1 MLNHKYLKLLSKD
14 FPNEHMATGEIIR
27 LEGLCEMPKGT
38 EYFFSDIHGEDG
50 AFIHLM
56 RSASGNIR
64 TKIRELYGNILTEDE
79 QNQLANLIY
88 DPDKII
94 SILQRTGRFQGEWIR
109 LTIIRLVDLLRYIS
123 SKSNRDEVRQKMPKE
138 YQSILTEM
146 LYIGAGDFDRK
157 SFVNHII
164 NKIVELGDSPR
175 FIVALCETIQKVCVN
190 HLHIIGDI
198 FDRGKGPH
206 TIMEELIL
214 FDKVDFQWGNHDVL
228 WMGAAAGNEVC
239 MCSVLRIGIRYYNFD
254 ALEDGYGI
262 NLRPL
267 SNMAQEVY
275 ADDDCKRFDPKVIGK
290 TEYAHIDMQ
299 LAGKMHKMITIIEAK
314 LEGQLVERHPEYE
327 MSHRNVL
334 KNINFEDMTYEFEG
348 KKYKLLDTNFPTVDP
363 KDPTKLSAE
372 EEELM
377 SIIRATFAHSEPLH
391 RHVRFLYS
399 KGNTYKRMNNNLLFH
414 GCVPMTEDGEFDGIT
429 VNNRFYSGKRLLDYI
444 YVRMNQAYYSDVPSI
459 QKDACDFM
467 WYLWSGPKSPMF
479 GKHKMATF
487 ERYFLADKE
496 LHKENYNPYY
506 QLSQKVEIC
515 DKIFREFDMDPDISR
530 IINGHVPVKIKDGE
544 TPVKAN
550 GKLFVI
556 DGGISQAYQPK
567 TGIAGYTLIFNSHH
581 LALAEHHNFDQI
593 ENDMASYTPNIQI
606 VEVMPRRLKV
616 SDTDEGSMIKE
627 RIKDLKM
634 LIQAFRNG
642 TIKEV
647 GLKD

>member
-1 MLNHKYLKLLSKD
+1 
-14 FPNEHMATGEIIR
+14 
-27 LEGLCEMPKGT
+27 
-38 EYFFSDIHGEDG
+38 
-50 AFIHLM
+50 
-56 RSASGNIR
+56 
-64 TKIRELYGNILTEDE
+64 
-79 QNQLANLIY
+79 
-88 DPDKII
+88 
-94 SILQRTGRFQGEWIR
+94 
-109 LTIIRLVDLLRYIS
+109 
-123 SKSNRDEVRQKMPKE
+123 
-138 YQSILTEM
+138 
-146 LYIGAGDFDRK
+146 
-157 SFVNHII
+157 
-164 NKIVELGDSPR
+164 
-175 FIVALCETIQKVCVN
+175 
-190 HLHIIGDI
+190 
-198 FDRGKGPH
+198 
-206 TIMEELIL
+206 
-214 FDKVDFQWGNHDVL
+214 
-228 WMGAAAGNEVC
+228 
-239 MCSVLRIGIRYYNFD
+239 
-254 ALEDGYGI
+254 
-262 NLRPL
+262 
-267 SNMAQEVY
+267 
-275 ADDDCKRFDPKVIGK
+275 
-290 TEYAHIDMQ
+290 
-299 LAGKMHKMITIIEAK
+299 
-314 LEGQLVERHPEYE
+314 
-327 MSHRNVL
+327 
-334 KNINFEDMTYEFEG
+334 
-348 KKYKLLDTNFPTVDP
+348 
-363 KDPTKLSAE
+363 
-372 EEELM
+372 
-377 SIIRATFAHSEPLH
+377 
-391 RHVRFLYS
+391 
-399 KGNTYKRMNNNLLFH
+399 
-414 GCVPMTEDGEFDGIT
+414 
-429 VNNRFYSGKRLLDYI
+429 
-444 YVRMNQAYYSDVPSI
+444 MNQAYYSDVPSI